1 MSLLRVESLGK
12 RFGGVNAVDDLNYE
26 IQAGAVHSIIGP
38 NGAGKTTLL
47 NLLTG
52 VYRPSCGRIMFEE
65 RDLTGRTPYEY
76 AAHGIGRTFQNL
88 QVFFNMSA
96 LENVM
101 VGRYMHERCGLA
113 SALLRFPRLK
123 RAEQA
128 CREEAAE
135 LMRYVGLQDYLSAA
149 ADAMPYGAL
158 KRLEIARAL
167 ATKPKLILLDE
178 PAAGLNPTEALDLDD
193 LIGRLT
199 ERGVSVVLVEH
210 NMRLVM
216 GVSDHIL
223 VLDYGRKLAEGSA
236 QAIRNDPKVIE
247 AYLGSAVASAGS
259 ETSADTPAGLVGRAV
274 AGAGS
279 AGNSSAGAGQIG
291 SAGLVGTGAR

>member
-1 MSLLRVESLGK
+1 MSVLRVEGLSK
-12 RFGGVNAVDDLNYE
+12 KFGGLNAVEDLSFD
-26 IQAGAVHSIIGP
+26 IRPGAVYSIIGP
-38 NGAGKTTLL
+38 NGAGKTTVL

-52 VYRPSCGRIMFEE
+52 VYRPSAGRVVFDGH
-65 RDLTGRTPYEY
+65 DLTGRAPHEY
-76 AAHGIGRTFQNL
+76 ARQGIARTFQNL

-101 VGRYMHERCGLA
+101 VGRHLHERCGLV
-113 SALLRFPRLK
+113 STLLRSRRVA
-123 RAEQA
+123 RAEDA

-135 LMRYVGLQDYLSAA
+135 LMRYVGLQNYLSAA

-167 ATKPKLILLDE
+167 ATKPKLMLLDE
-178 PAAGLNPTEALDLDD
+178 PAAGLNPTEALELDG

-199 ERGVSVVLVEH
+199 ERGVTVVLVEH

-223 VLDYGRKLAEGSA
+223 VLDYGRKLAEGPA
-236 QAIRNDPKVIE
+236 MTIRNDPKVIE
-247 AYLGSAVASAGS
+247 AYLGSAVAHDGPFGNAIAS
-259 ETSADTPAGLVGRAV
+259 AV
-274 AGAGS
+274 AVA
-279 AGNSSAGAGQIG
+279 
-291 SAGLVGTGAR
+291 VEMHR

>member
-1 MSLLRVESLGK
+1 MSLLRVEGLEK
-12 RFGGVNAVDDLNYE
+12 KFGGLSAVDDLSFE

-52 VYRPSCGRIMFEE
+52 VYRPSGGRIVFQEQ
-65 RDLTGRTPYEY
+65 DLTCRTPHEY
-76 AAHGIGRTFQNL
+76 AAHGIARTFQNL

-101 VGRYMHERCGLA
+101 VGRYLHERCGLA
-113 SALLRFPRLK
+113 SALLRFPRLR

-167 ATKPKLILLDE
+167 ATKPKLVLLDE
-178 PAAGLNPTEALDLDD
+178 PAAGLNPTEALALDD

-199 ERGVSVVLVEH
+199 ERGVTVVLVEH

-236 QAIRNDPKVIE
+236 QSIRNDPKVIE
-247 AYLGSAVASAGS
+247 AYLGSGVASAGIAGGDRA
-259 ETSADTPAGLVGRAV
+259 SADTARSAV
-274 AGAGS
+274 AESRGNAFANAGS
-279 AGNSSAGAGQIG
+279 ARAGAH
-291 SAGLVGTGAR
+291 